1 MPNTKETVS
10 NIFNNTLSP
19 RDLTKFTLF
28 RGVTDFTNLQQFD
41 LYETGYSFLICLD
54 IPKFLSKL
62 RDRNDDYKS
71 LINNY
76 RHIIE
81 YEFRGCQGIDAIQS
95 DVNQINNGIDQLSLI
110 TRVQEQSGS
119 TFNMSYFER
128 SGSVITKTH
137 ELFLR
142 GIKDP
147 RTQMKRYC
155 GLYNARIGSEAA
167 KSNPPVMQDKGFQ
180 YEVFHFLLIVTD
192 NSGLNLEKAYILAA
206 CQPTTANTDI
216 YNVERGS
223 IQFSE
228 LSLAFN
234 GFPITGRIV
243 NAKAVEFLDYINQHT
258 CFDEMEFGYNI
269 LTDES
274 LEPGGANSTDTS
286 ASGGPVDSPTYEDI
300 VSKGQA

>member
-1 MPNTKETVS
+1 MSKETVS

-155 GLYNARIGSEAA
+155 GLYNTRGGS
-167 KSNPPVMQDKGFQ
+167 KDMPYKGFE
-180 YEVFHFLLIVTD
+180 YEIFHFLLIVTD

-234 GFPITGRIV
+234 GFPVTGRIV
-243 NAKAVEFLDYINQHT
+243 NAKAIEFLDYINAHT
-258 CFDEMEFGYNI
+258 CFDEMEFGYQI
-269 LTDES
+269 LTNES
-274 LEPGGANSTDTS
+274 LNPGAANSTDVT
-286 ASGGPVDSPTYEDI
+286 ASKGPVDSPTYDDI
-300 VSKGQA
+300 VSKGKA

>member
-1 MPNTKETVS
+1 MSKETVS

-62 RDRNDDYKS
+62 RDKNDEYQK
-71 LINNY
+71 LIDNY

-155 GLYNARIGSEAA
+155 GLYNTRGGS
-167 KSNPPVMQDKGFQ
+167 KDMPYKGFE
-180 YEVFHFLLIVTD
+180 YEIFHFLLIVTD

-234 GFPITGRIV
+234 GFPVTGRIV
-243 NAKAVEFLDYINQHT
+243 NAKAIEFLDYINAHT
-258 CFDEMEFGYNI
+258 CFDEMEFGYQI
-269 LTDES
+269 LTNES

-286 ASGGPVDSPTYEDI
+286 ASGGPVDSPTYDDI
-300 VSKGQA
+300 VSKGKA

>member
-1 MPNTKETVS
+1 MPKEVVS

-19 RDLTKFTLF
+19 RDVTKFTLF

-62 RDRNDDYKS
+62 RDKNDEYKK
-71 LINNY
+71 LIDNY

-155 GLYNARIGSEAA
+155 GLYNVRGGS
-167 KSNPPVMQDKGFQ
+167 KDMPYKGFE
-180 YEVFHFLLIVTD
+180 YEIFHFLLIVTD

-234 GFPITGRIV
+234 GFPVTGRIV
-243 NAKAVEFLDYINQHT
+243 NAKAIEFLDYINAHT
-258 CFDEMEFGYNI
+258 CFDEMEFGYQI

-274 LEPGGANSTDTS
+274 LSPGAANSTDVT
-286 ASGGPVDSPTYEDI
+286 ASKGPVDSPTYKDI

>member
-1 MPNTKETVS
+1 MPKEVVS

-19 RDLTKFTLF
+19 RDVTKFTLF

-62 RDRNDDYKS
+62 RDKNDEYKK
-71 LINNY
+71 LIDNY

-155 GLYNARIGSEAA
+155 GLYNARGGS
-167 KSNPPVMQDKGFQ
+167 KDMPYKGFE
-180 YEVFHFLLIVTD
+180 YEIFHFLLIVTD

-234 GFPITGRIV
+234 GFPVTGRIV
-243 NAKAVEFLDYINQHT
+243 NAKAIEFLDYINAHT
-258 CFDEMEFGYNI
+258 CFDEMEFGYQI

-274 LEPGGANSTDTS
+274 LSPGAANSTDVT
-286 ASGGPVDSPTYEDI
+286 ASKGPVDSPTYEYI

>member
-1 MPNTKETVS
+1 MATNNAKETVS

-19 RDLTKFTLF
+19 RYLTKLTLF
-28 RGVTDFTNLQQFD
+28 RGVADFTHLQQFD

-62 RDRNDDYKS
+62 RDKNDEYKK
-71 LINNY
+71 LIDNY

-155 GLYNARIGSEAA
+155 GLYNTRGGS
-167 KSNPPVMQDKGFQ
+167 KDMPYKGFE
-180 YEVFHFLLIVTD
+180 YEIFHFLLIVTD

-223 IQFSE
+223 IQFSK

-234 GFPITGRIV
+234 GFPVTGRIV
-243 NAKAVEFLDYINQHT
+243 NAKAIEFLDYINAHT
-258 CFDEMEFGYNI
+258 CFDEMEFGYQI

-274 LEPGGANSTDTS
+274 LEPGGANTTDMM
-286 ASGGPVDSPTYEDI
+286 ASKGPVDSPTYDDI
-300 VSKGQA
+300 VSKGKA

>member
-1 MPNTKETVS
+1 MSNAKETVS

-54 IPKFLSKL
+54 IPKFLSEL
-62 RDRNDDYKS
+62 RIRNDEYKD

-155 GLYNARIGSEAA
+155 GLYHARVGSEAYNR
-167 KSNPPVMQDKGFQ
+167 NPNYIQDKGFHN
-180 YEVFHFLLIVTD
+180 EVFHFLLIVTD
-192 NSGLNLEKAYILAA
+192 NTGLNLEKAYILAA

-243 NAKAVEFLDYINQHT
+243 NAKAIEFLDYINQHT
-258 CFDEMEFGYNI
+258 CFDEMEFGYKI

-274 LEPGGANSTDTS
+274 LEPGGANTTDMM
-286 ASGGPVDSPTYEDI
+286 ASKGPVDSPTYDDI

>member
-1 MPNTKETVS
+1 
-10 NIFNNTLSP
+10 
-19 RDLTKFTLF
+19 
-28 RGVTDFTNLQQFD
+28 
-41 LYETGYSFLICLD
+41 
-54 IPKFLSKL
+54 
-62 RDRNDDYKS
+62 
-71 LINNY
+71 
-76 RHIIE
+76 
-81 YEFRGCQGIDAIQS
+81 
-95 DVNQINNGIDQLSLI
+95 
-110 TRVQEQSGS
+110 
-119 TFNMSYFER
+119 
-128 SGSVITKTH
+128 
-137 ELFLR
+137 
-142 GIKDP
+142 
-147 RTQMKRYC
+147 MKRYC

-300 VSKGQA
+300 VSKGKA

>member
-1 MPNTKETVS
+1 MSKETVS

-223 IQFSE
+223 IQFPE

-258 CFDEMEFGYNI
+258 CFDEMEFGYKI

-274 LEPGGANSTDTS
+274 LEPGGANTTDMM
-286 ASGGPVDSPTYEDI
+286 ASKGPVDSPTYEDI
-300 VSKGQA
+300 VSKGKA

>member
-1 MPNTKETVS
+1 MPKEVVS

-19 RDLTKFTLF
+19 RDVTKFTLF

-62 RDRNDDYKS
+62 RDKNDEYKK
-71 LINNY
+71 LIDNY

-155 GLYNARIGSEAA
+155 GLYNTRGGS
-167 KSNPPVMQDKGFQ
+167 KDMPYKGFE
-180 YEVFHFLLIVTD
+180 YEIFHFLLIVTD

-234 GFPITGRIV
+234 GFPVTGRIV
-243 NAKAVEFLDYINQHT
+243 NAKAIEFLDYINAHT
-258 CFDEMEFGYNI
+258 CFDEMEFGYQI

-274 LEPGGANSTDTS
+274 LSPGAANSTDVT
-286 ASGGPVDSPTYEDI
+286 ASKGPVDSPTYEDI

>member
-1 MPNTKETVS
+1 MANSNSKEVVS

-155 GLYNARIGSEAA
+155 GLYNTRGGS
-167 KSNPPVMQDKGFQ
+167 KDMPYKGFE
-180 YEVFHFLLIVTD
+180 YEIFHFLLIVTD

-234 GFPITGRIV
+234 GFPVTGRIV
-243 NAKAVEFLDYINQHT
+243 NAKAIEFLDYINAHT
-258 CFDEMEFGYNI
+258 CFDEMEFGYQI

-274 LEPGGANSTDTS
+274 LSPGAANSTDVT
-286 ASGGPVDSPTYEDI
+286 ASKGPVDSRTYEDI

>member
-1 MPNTKETVS
+1 MPKEVVS

-19 RDLTKFTLF
+19 RDVTKFTLF

-62 RDRNDDYKS
+62 RDKNDEYKK
-71 LINNY
+71 LIDNY

-155 GLYNARIGSEAA
+155 GLYNTRGGS
-167 KSNPPVMQDKGFQ
+167 KDMPYKGFE
-180 YEVFHFLLIVTD
+180 YEIFHFLLIVTD

-234 GFPITGRIV
+234 GFPVTGRIV
-243 NAKAVEFLDYINQHT
+243 NAKAIEFLDYINAHT
-258 CFDEMEFGYNI
+258 CFDEMEFGYQI

-274 LEPGGANSTDTS
+274 LSPGAANSTDVTS
-286 ASGGPVDSPTYEDI
+286 SKGPVDSPTYKDI

>member
-1 MPNTKETVS
+1 MPKEVVS

-19 RDLTKFTLF
+19 RDVTKFTLF

-62 RDRNDDYKS
+62 RDKNDEYKK
-71 LINNY
+71 LIDNY

-142 GIKDP
+142 GVKDP

-155 GLYNARIGSEAA
+155 GLYNARGGS
-167 KSNPPVMQDKGFQ
+167 KDMPYKGFE
-180 YEVFHFLLIVTD
+180 YEIFHFLLIVTD

-234 GFPITGRIV
+234 GFPVTGRIV
-243 NAKAVEFLDYINQHT
+243 NAKAIEFLDYINAHT
-258 CFDEMEFGYNI
+258 CFDEMEFGYQI

-274 LEPGGANSTDTS
+274 LSPGAANSTDVT
-286 ASGGPVDSPTYEDI
+286 ASKGPVDSPTYEDI